1 MNTPT
6 ALFAGL
12 LGLTLA
18 ACSEP
23 PAPAAVAETTRPA
36 LIVTVGEAAA
46 SEALR
51 LPGRV
56 RAAKRAELSFDV
68 PGFVDQFSLEEG
80 RRVKAGEGVARLDDR
95 IYRSRLDAARAEFER
110 AKNDLA
116 RYQRLWDGEQ
126 AVARAEVD
134 DRRARLEAA
143 RTSLAAAERDL
154 ADTVIKAPFAGVITR
169 RRIEPF
175 TNVQAKQPIA
185 ELQDLRALEVV
196 VNVPERLVRRMR
208 PQQGAV
214 AFLEGDHASDAER
227 AIGRG
232 RAIAGDGASDGDR
245 ASASDGASTSA
256 SDRAAPGRALAL
268 ELKSFAAEADPLTQT
283 YAVVLAVRSVPA
295 GMNLLPGMAV
305 SLEPTAEAGEAATA
319 TIRVPL
325 AAVAADAQGQP
336 GVWVVGQ
343 DGRVARRAVRT
354 GAIVGAD
361 IVVASG
367 LAPGERIVA
376 AGVGALRDGM
386 AVRPLESR

>member
-1 MNTPT
+1 MNTPA

-18 ACSEP
+18 ACSES

-36 LIVTVGEAAA
+36 LIVTVGETAA

-56 RAAKRAELSFDV
+56 RAARRAELSFDV
-68 PGFVDQFSLEEG
+68 PGFVDRFSLEEG
-80 RRVKAGEGVARLDDR
+80 RPVKAGEVVARLDER

-154 ADTVIKAPFAGVITR
+154 ADTVIKAPFEGVITR

-214 AFLEGDHASDAER
+214 AFLEGEH
-227 AIGRG
+227 
-232 RAIAGDGASDGDR
+232 
-245 ASASDGASTSA
+245 A
-256 SDRAAPGRALAL
+256 SDRAAQDRALAL

-305 SLEPTAEAGEAATA
+305 SLEPTAEAGEAAAATA

>member
-6 ALFAGL
+6 ALTAGL
-12 LGLTLA
+12 LCLALA

-23 PAPAAVAETTRPA
+23 PVPAAVAEAPRPA
-36 LIVTVGEAAA
+36 LIVTVGEAPMG
-46 SEALR
+46 EALR

-68 PGFVDQFSLEEG
+68 PGFVDKFNLEEG
-80 RRVKAGEGVARLDDR
+80 RRVKAGEVVARLDDR
-95 IYRSRLDAARAEFER
+95 IYRSRVDAARAEFER
-110 AKNDLA
+110 ARNDLA
-116 RYQRLWDGEQ
+116 RYQRLWDSEQ

-154 ADTVIKAPFAGVITR
+154 ADTVIRAPFEGVVTR

-175 TNVQAKQPIA
+175 SNVQAKQPIA

-214 AFLEGDHASDAER
+214 AFLEGDRAVEGAHAAE
-227 AIGRG
+227 
-232 RAIAGDGASDGDR
+232 SE
-245 ASASDGASTSA
+245 
-256 SDRAAPGRALAL
+256 RAAPELGL
-268 ELKSFAAEADPLTQT
+268 ELRSFAAEADALTQT
-283 YAVVLAVRSVPA
+283 YVVVLAVRSVPA
-295 GMNLLPGMAV
+295 GVNLLPGMAV
-305 SLEPTAEAGEAATA
+305 SVEPAPDAGETAKVSGATA
-319 TIRVPL
+319 AISVPL
-325 AAVAADAQGQP
+325 AAVSAVAQGQP
-336 GVWVVGQ
+336 GVWVVKD
-343 DGRVARRAVRT
+343 DGRVARRPIRT
-354 GAIVGAD
+354 GAIVGGA

-376 AGVGALRDGM
+376 AGVGALREGM
-386 AVRPLESR
+386 LVRPLESR

>member
-1 MNTPT
+1 MNIPT
-6 ALFAGL
+6 ALLAGL
-12 LGLTLA
+12 FGLALA
-18 ACSEP
+18 ACSER
-23 PAPAAVAETTRPA
+23 PAPLAAVEVTRPA
-36 LIVTVGEAAA
+36 PILTVGRRTAD
-46 SEALR
+46 EALR

-56 RAAKRAELSFDV
+56 RAARRAELSFDV
-68 PGFVDQFSLEEG
+68 PGFVDSFSLEEG
-80 RRVKAGEGVARLDDR
+80 RRVKAGEVVARLDDR

-110 AKNDLA
+110 ARNDLA
-116 RYQRLWDGEQ
+116 RYQRLWESEQ

-154 ADTVIKAPFAGVITR
+154 ADTAIKAPFAGVITR

-208 PQQGAV
+208 PQQAAV
-214 AFLEGDHASDAER
+214 AFLEGER
-227 AIGRG
+227 SVEGE
-232 RAIAGDGASDGDR
+232 
-245 ASASDGASTSA
+245 
-256 SDRAAPGRALAL
+256 RAAPGQALRL
-268 ELKSFAAEADPLTQT
+268 ELQSFAAEADALTQT

-295 GMNLLPGMAV
+295 GINLLPGMAV
-305 SLEPTAEAGEAATA
+305 SLEPAADAGGAPAADASIT
-319 TIRVPL
+319 VPL
-325 AAVAADAQGQP
+325 AAVAADAQGRP
-336 GVWVVGQ
+336 GVWIVGD
-343 DGRVARRAVRT
+343 DGRVARRPVRT

-361 IVVASG
+361 IVVESG

-376 AGVGALRDGM
+376 AGVGALREGM

>member
-6 ALFAGL
+6 VLSAGL
-12 LGLTLA
+12 LGLAMA

-23 PAPAAVAETTRPA
+23 PAPAAAVETTRPA
-36 LIVTVGEAAA
+36 LIVTVGEAPAG
-46 SEALR
+46 EVLR

-68 PGFVDQFSLEEG
+68 PGFVDRFSLEEG
-80 RRVKAGEGVARLDDR
+80 RRVKAGEVVARLDDR

-110 AKNDLA
+110 ARNDLA
-116 RYQRLWDGEQ
+116 RYQRLWDTEQ

-134 DRRARLEAA
+134 DRRARLELA
-143 RTSLAAAERDL
+143 RTNLAAAERDL

-175 TNVQAKQPIA
+175 SNVQAKQPIA

-214 AFLEGDHASDAER
+214 AFLEGER
-227 AIGRG
+227 SQK
-232 RAIAGDGASDGDR
+232 DG
-245 ASASDGASTSA
+245 
-256 SDRAAPGRALAL
+256 RAAPGQALTL
-268 ELKSFAAEADPLTQT
+268 ELQSFAAEADPLTQT
-283 YAVVLAVRSVPA
+283 YVVVLAVRSVPA
-295 GMNLLPGMAV
+295 GVNLLPGMAV
-305 SLEPTAEAGEAATA
+305 SVEPEVAVDEGAEAPRADAA
-319 TIRVPL
+319 ISVPL
-325 AAVAADAQGQP
+325 AAVAADAQGEP
-336 GVWVVGQ
+336 GVWVVKD
-343 DGRVARRAVRT
+343 DGRVARRPIRT

-376 AGVGALRDGM
+376 AGVGALRENM
-386 AVRPLESR
+386 PVRPLEPR

>member
-1 MNTPT
+1 MRDSKLTSVVVAS
-6 ALFAGL
+6 ALC
-12 LGLTLA
+12 LTLA

-23 PAPAAVAETTRPA
+23 PAPAAVVETTRPA
-36 LIVTVGEAAA
+36 SILAVGEAAA

-68 PGFVDQFSLEEG
+68 PGFVDTFSLEEG
-80 RRVKAGEGVARLDDR
+80 RRVKAGEVVARLDDR

-110 AKNDLA
+110 ARNDLA

-154 ADTVIKAPFAGVITR
+154 ADTVIKAPFEGVITR

-214 AFLEGDHASDAER
+214 AFLEGEHAGEGAR
-227 AIGRG
+227 AIERG
-232 RAIAGDGASDGDR
+232 RASDVDR
-245 ASASDGASTSA
+245 ATS
-256 SDRAAPGRALAL
+256 GRALAL
-268 ELKSFAAEADPLTQT
+268 ELKSFAAEADALTQT

-305 SLEPTAEAGEAATA
+305 SVEAADTEGEAATA

-343 DGRVARRAVRT
+343 DGRVARRPVRT

-376 AGVGALRDGM
+376 AGVGALREGM

>member
-1 MNTPT
+1 MRDSKLTSVVVAS
-6 ALFAGL
+6 ALC
-12 LGLTLA
+12 LTLA

-23 PAPAAVAETTRPA
+23 PAPAAVVETTRPA
-36 LIVTVGEAAA
+36 SILAVGEAAA

-68 PGFVDQFSLEEG
+68 PGFVDKFSLEEG
-80 RRVKAGEGVARLDDR
+80 RRVKAGEVVARLDDR

-110 AKNDLA
+110 ARNDLA

-154 ADTVIKAPFAGVITR
+154 ADTVIKAPFEGVITR

-214 AFLEGDHASDAER
+214 AFLEGEHAADGAR
-227 AIGRG
+227 AIERG
-232 RAIAGDGASDGDR
+232 RASDV
-245 ASASDGASTSA
+245 
-256 SDRAAPGRALAL
+256 DRAASGRALAL
-268 ELKSFAAEADPLTQT
+268 ELKSFAAEADALTQT

-305 SLEPTAEAGEAATA
+305 SVEAADTEGEAATA

-343 DGRVARRAVRT
+343 DGRVARRPVRT

-376 AGVGALRDGM
+376 AGVGALREGM

>member
-1 MNTPT
+1 MNIPT

-23 PAPAAVAETTRPA
+23 PAPAALAETTRPA

-68 PGFVDQFSLEEG
+68 PGFVDRFSLEEG
-80 RRVKAGEGVARLDDR
+80 RRVKAGEVVARLDER

-154 ADTVIKAPFAGVITR
+154 ADTVIKAPFEGVITR

-214 AFLEGDHASDAER
+214 AFLEGDRTAQD
-227 AIGRG
+227 
-232 RAIAGDGASDGDR
+232 
-245 ASASDGASTSA
+245 
-256 SDRAAPGRALAL
+256 RALAL

-305 SLEPTAEAGEAATA
+305 SLEPTAEADEAATA

-354 GAIVGAD
+354 DAIVGAD

>member
-6 ALFAGL
+6 VLFAGL

-23 PAPAAVAETTRPA
+23 LAPGAVAETTRPA

-154 ADTVIKAPFAGVITR
+154 ADTVIKAPFEGVITR
-169 RRIEPF
+169 RRVEPF

-185 ELQDLRALEVV
+185 ELQDLRALGVV
-196 VNVPERLVRRMR
+196 LNVPERLVRRMR

-214 AFLEGDHASDAER
+214 AFLEGEHASDGEH
-227 AIGRG
+227 AIGGDRVL
-232 RAIAGDGASDGDR
+232 AGAGASDGDR
-245 ASASDGASTSA
+245 AAS
-256 SDRAAPGRALAL
+256 GRALAL

-305 SLEPTAEAGEAATA
+305 TLEPTAEAGEAATA

>member
-1 MNTPT
+1 MNTPSV
-6 ALFAGL
+6 LCAGL
-12 LGLTLA
+12 LSLSLA
-18 ACSEP
+18 ACGEP
-23 PAPAAVAETTRPA
+23 PAPAAVVEAARPA
-36 LIVTVGEAAA
+36 LIVTVAETAAREAV
-46 SEALR
+46 R
-51 LPGRV
+51 LSGRV
-56 RAAKRAELSFDV
+56 RAARRAELSFDV
-68 PGFVDQFSLEEG
+68 PGFVDEFSLEEG
-80 RRVKAGEGVARLDDR
+80 RPVKAGEVVARLDER

-116 RYQRLWDGEQ
+116 RYQRLWDSEQ

-154 ADTVIKAPFAGVITR
+154 ADTVIKAPFPGVITR

-185 ELQDLRALEVV
+185 ELQDLNALEVV

-214 AFLEGDHASDAER
+214 AFLEGDR
-227 AIGRG
+227 AV
-232 RAIAGDGASDGDR
+232 AGDAGAPR
-245 ASASDGASTSA
+245 Q
-256 SDRAAPGRALAL
+256 ALSL

-295 GMNLLPGMAV
+295 GVNLLPGMAV
-305 SLEPTAEAGEAATA
+305 SVEAADAEAEAAAAAA

-325 AAVAADAQGQP
+325 AAVSADAQGQP

-343 DGRVARRAVRT
+343 DGRVTRRPVHT

-361 IVVASG
+361 MVVASG
-367 LAPGERIVA
+367 LASGERIVA
-376 AGVGALRDGM
+376 AGVGALREGM